1 MMYRKTT
8 PRFQVSIADLK
19 MHRKILFL
27 ICVVL
32 LILSIGLGVLLVQNM
47 GYQRKVAMQF
57 EQRMYSAS
65 AAAIDEVSRL
75 NSIVTSNYSARL
87 ARVRQYVYYMDQ
99 LNTMSIS
106 LAGGESGRLVRAD
119 FFTTLNEDL
128 DTMDDLLALSTTSTL
143 DARTKLQ
150 NHLEELQ
157 ASLRRQ

>member
-1 MMYRKTT
+1 
-8 PRFQVSIADLK
+8 
-19 MHRKILFL
+19 
-27 ICVVL
+27 
-32 LILSIGLGVLLVQNM
+32 
-47 GYQRKVAMQF
+47 MQF

-87 ARVRQYVYYMDQ
+87 DRVRQYVYYMDQ